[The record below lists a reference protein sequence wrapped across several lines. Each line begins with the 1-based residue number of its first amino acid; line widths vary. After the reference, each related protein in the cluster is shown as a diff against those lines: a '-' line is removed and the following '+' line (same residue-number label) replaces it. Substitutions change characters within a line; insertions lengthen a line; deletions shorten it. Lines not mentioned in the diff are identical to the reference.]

1 MEKLAGYY
9 VIKLSYQVDVAE
21 EGWIEN
27 LKRILQVLWKIGWID
42 RTSSNDYIIK
52 GYASQMKKVRK

>member
-27 LKRILQVLWKIGWID
+27 LKRIHQVLWKKGWID
-42 RTSSNDYIIK
+42 EIGR
-52 GYASQMKKVRK
+52 ASCRERV